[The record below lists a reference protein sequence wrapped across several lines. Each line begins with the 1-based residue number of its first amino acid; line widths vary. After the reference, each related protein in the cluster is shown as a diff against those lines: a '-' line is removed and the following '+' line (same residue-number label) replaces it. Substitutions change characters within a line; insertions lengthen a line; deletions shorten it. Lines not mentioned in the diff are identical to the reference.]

1 MPFVK
6 IASVGEVLPGTSKQI
21 AIQGRTLG
29 MFNIDGSFFAID
41 DSCTH
46 RGAPL
51 SEGECEGKE
60 VTCPWHGARFN
71 VETGAYLSP
80 PAARGV
86 TCYKVQVVGDEVQV
100 ELP

>member
-6 IASVGEVLPGTSKQI
+6 IASVGEILPGTSRQV

-29 MFNIDGSFFAID
+29 VFNVNGSYFAID

-51 SEGECEGKE
+51 SEGDCQENE
-60 VTCPWHGARFN
+60 VVCPWHGARFSL
-71 VETGAYLSP
+71 ETGAHLSP

-86 TCYKVQVVGDEVQV
+86 VSYKVQVVGDEVQV